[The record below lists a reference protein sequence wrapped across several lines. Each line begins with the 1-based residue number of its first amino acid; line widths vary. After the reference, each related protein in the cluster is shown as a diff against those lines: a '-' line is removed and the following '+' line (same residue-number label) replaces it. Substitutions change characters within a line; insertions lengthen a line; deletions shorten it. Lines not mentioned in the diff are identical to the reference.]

1 MEDAKIN
8 VLINEEKYDDAIE
21 LMKEKYVDL
30 FDKMLNEKNVETPKN
45 RDFYCYTTKIMNEYP
60 NLLGCIQMLRKGI
73 LNEDFSYLNEIE
85 LLKNTYNFIKVNQEA
100 I

>member
-21 LMKEKYVDL
+21 LIKEKYVDL

-60 NLLGCIQMLRKGI
+60 NLLECIQMLRKGI
-73 LNEDFSYLNEIE
+73 INEDFSYLNEIE

>member
-73 LNEDFSYLNEIE
+73 INEDFS
-85 LLKNTYNFIKVNQEA
+85 
-100 I
+100 

>member
-30 FDKMLNEKNVETPKN
+30 FDKMLNEKKCRN
-45 RDFYCYTTKIMNEYP
+45 
-60 NLLGCIQMLRKGI
+60 
-73 LNEDFSYLNEIE
+73 S
-85 LLKNTYNFIKVNQEA
+85 
-100 I
+100 

>member
-30 FDKMLNEKNVETPKN
+30 FDKMLNELQKTYPDLEKGVMFWKADNFHVYPRHFKYLEDKEVEN
-45 RDFYCYTTKIMNEYP
+45 
-60 NLLGCIQMLRKGI
+60 
-73 LNEDFSYLNEIE
+73 
-85 LLKNTYNFIKVNQEA
+85 
-100 I
+100 